1 MDFSGLRDTESM
13 LQFLYTCNELLSDG
27 SEGYSTDEGSY
38 DQAREC
44 FHADQRSPGEG
55 KQLGMPWE
63 DDEPPP
69 RIREAREPGGAQTPP
84 GSHVAHL
91 EQLQELHAKLGE
103 EQQRLQQLRQVL
115 EKEAAGK
122 ALDGFV
128 IINLVYKIVSHITH
142 RVKLSMRLT

>member
-38 DQAREC
+38 DQAREW
-44 FHADQRSPGEG
+44 FHTDHRSPDEG
-55 KQLGMPWE
+55 KQLGMLWE

-69 RIREAREPGGAQTPP
+69 RIREAREAGRAQTPP

-91 EQLQELHAKLGE
+91 KQLRELHAKLGE

-122 ALDGFV
+122 ALGGFV